1 MIDRRAK
8 LLKLTSRRR
17 NRSPVHILEHGVA
30 GVFQIG
36 VSLPGNSF
44 I

>member
-17 NRSPVHILEHGVA
+17 NRSPMPYIRAAECPVDVG
-30 GVFQIG
+30 
-36 VSLPGNSF
+36 
-44 I
+44 